1 MAFMDHDA
9 FSARPLQE
17 RRFRAMGSDAHLMV
31 VGGGNHLLDNAVRR
45 VEQLERRWSR
55 FIDTS
60 EICELNRRAGEPVN
74 LSADTLLLIERAV
87 EAWRLTGGGFDP
99 TVLGAV
105 VRAGYDVSFDRIAE
119 PHRRLS
125 SALLV
130 GCTDIV
136 LDGSTAQLP
145 AGTGFDP
152 GGVGKGLAADLVVDE
167 LMVAGA
173 DGACVNLGGDLRV
186 AGISPDGGPWT
197 IAVEHP
203 LLDQPMAL
211 IGMYSGA
218 VATSTTLRRRWVV
231 DGQHRHHLIDP
242 ATGEPSDSDVELAT
256 VIAGQGWMA
265 ETFAKAV
272 LLRGSQRAFD
282 IVDESQ
288 LQCLIVDSAGRVA
301 ATSGFQAFAGAT
313 PLPTEVQL
321 PTRNEAGSDP

>member
-1 MAFMDHDA
+1 
-9 FSARPLQE
+9 
-17 RRFRAMGSDAHLMV
+17 MGSDVHLVV
-31 VGGGNHLLDNAVRR
+31 VGGGDRLLEDAVRR

-60 EICELNRRAGEPVN
+60 EICELNRRAGEPVA
-74 LSADTLLLIERAV
+74 LSAETLLLIERAV

-105 VRAGYDVSFDRIAE
+105 IRAGYDVSFDRMAE
-119 PHRRLS
+119 PHRRPGS
-125 SALLV
+125 PLLV

-136 LDGSTAQLP
+136 LDGHSARLP

-152 GGVGKGLAADLVVDE
+152 GGIGKGLAADLIVEE
-167 LMVAGA
+167 LMAAGA

-186 AGISPDGGPWT
+186 AGVNPDGQPWT

-203 LLDQPMAL
+203 LLDQPMAM
-211 IGMYSGA
+211 IGMHSGA

-231 DGQHRHHLIDP
+231 DGRQRHHVIDP

-256 VIAGQGWMA
+256 VIAGQGWTA

-282 IVDESQ
+282 IIDDSQ
-288 LQCLIVDSAGRVA
+288 LQALIVDRTGRVA

-313 PLPTEVQL
+313 PLPTQVQL
-321 PTRNEAGSDP
+321 LPRTETRP